1 MPPLVFSKPNCNNNS
16 MTRRLG
22 AIILFLHIFCTF
34 TPLSLYAQ
42 EPPDKIGRGLYNSV
56 NVKPAAEDKDN
67 NKGSQ
72 DTDSSKTNEEY
83 SGYPR
88 TFIIPKGVCEM
99 NTPVMVITID
109 PPAKK

>member
-1 MPPLVFSKPNCNNNS
+1 MPPLVFSKPNCNNKL

-22 AIILFLHIFCTF
+22 AIIFFLNISCTF

-42 EPPDKIGRGLYNSV
+42 EPSDKIGQGSYNSV
-56 NVKPAAEDKDN
+56 NVKPAAEDKN
-67 NKGSQ
+67 NTKGGQ
-72 DTDSSKTNEEY
+72 DTDSSKTVEEY
-83 SGYPR
+83 SGYPG

>member
-1 MPPLVFSKPNCNNNS
+1 M
-16 MTRRLG
+16 
-22 AIILFLHIFCTF
+22 HISFTF

-42 EPPDKIGRGLYNSV
+42 EPPDKISQGSYISG

-67 NKGSQ
+67 TKGSQ
-72 DTDSSKTNEEY
+72 DTDSSKTVEEY

-109 PPAKK
+109 PPARK